1 MKKATIQNIEKE
13 LNEKRKMPNNLKEE
27 VRKKIFKNVVI
38 AICIILY
45 FLFLFLGSE
54 NKTKVVRITDLKIFS
69 VIFLITT
76 ISLFETAYKKDNGEL
91 AIYGIEALIVA
102 ILTLFL
108 PYIIFELE
116 PQYQIFYNLIG
127 AYFGIYYLIKCI
139 CIFIKSKNSYNKSI
153 SDVKEI
159 VKKEKR
165 ERKYEDDDLIEKTEE
180 HKEIL
185 NIKKK
190 QSVEENIAEEK
201 TKRKT
206 SKKEEKET
214 TEKEKSKT
222 TKKATKPKDK
232 TNIKTTKKSTKKE
245 VKGEPVEKKVE
256 TTPKRGR
263 PKKQETIEKSKA
275 KVEEAKVE
283 NTPKKRGRPRKVVTG
298 Q

>member
-54 NKTKVVRITDLKIFS
+54 DKTKVVRITDLKIFS

-91 AIYGIEALIVA
+91 AIYGIEALIIA

-127 AYFGIYYLIKCI
+127 VYFGIYYLIKCI
-139 CIFIKSKNSYNKSI
+139 CIAIKSKNDYNKSI

-165 ERKYEDDDLIEKTEE
+165 QIKQENEELIKKAEE
-180 HKEIL
+180 SKEIL
-185 NIKKK
+185 NIEKT
-190 QSVEENIAEEK
+190 QSVEKNIAEKK

-206 SKKEEKET
+206 HKKEEKEPKVKET
-214 TEKEKSKT
+214 TEKKKT
-222 TKKATKPKDK
+222 TKPKDK
-232 TNIKTTKKSTKKE
+232 IDTKTTKKSTKKE
-245 VKGEPVEKKVE
+245 VKKEPVEKKVE
-256 TTPKRGR
+256 TTKKRGR
-263 PKKQETIEKSKA
+263 PKKQETIEKDKA
-275 KVEEAKVE
+275 KIEEPKTE

-298 Q
+298 